1 MCLVLSFDNCENK
14 ERTNES
20 NILED
25 IKSGENDSEW
35 HCDLEETV
43 NKNWILNLLEYLISS
58 LFFQVIWTN
67 QFISSKWE
75 KRYCWK
81 WAQRSRWSCCFC
93 WWPYVKEKC
102 HLKIRSRNNSTF
114 QFILLPN
121 PVYVEPD
128 EVY

>member
-43 NKNWILNLLEYLISS
+43 NKN
-58 LFFQVIWTN
+58 
-67 QFISSKWE
+67 
-75 KRYCWK
+75 
-81 WAQRSRWSCCFC
+81 
-93 WWPYVKEKC
+93 
-102 HLKIRSRNNSTF
+102 
-114 QFILLPN
+114 
-121 PVYVEPD
+121 
-128 EVY
+128 